1 MDHSYNSFARFYDRL
16 TANVDYKAIADL
28 VDSLIKKHSEYDEVV
43 LDLACGTGSVSEQL
57 ALKGYDVIGV
67 DNSQEMLEAAQER
80 FDESGLDVTLLEQD
94 MTELD
99 LWGAVDCTVCL
110 LDSLDHLHDASELKK
125 AFERVSMYTCVGGL
139 FVFDLNTEYKH
150 RNVLANNAFNYDF
163 DDLFCAWQNELL
175 PSGDVH
181 IYLDFFEKADD
192 GRYIRYSDDFT
203 EILFEDSFV
212 ESTLAENGFE
222 LIGRYDDFSLEP
234 VKETSQRVLWV
245 CKRV

>member
-43 LDLACGTGSVSEQL
+43 LDLACGTGRVSEQL

-163 DDLFCAWQNELL
+163 DDLFCAWQNEL
-175 PSGDVH
+175 
-181 IYLDFFEKADD
+181 
-192 GRYIRYSDDFT
+192 
-203 EILFEDSFV
+203 
-212 ESTLAENGFE
+212 
-222 LIGRYDDFSLEP
+222 
-234 VKETSQRVLWV
+234 
-245 CKRV
+245 